1 MMSKSQGTT
10 SSPYRQR
17 RKVCVRLIYDYLF
30 ILLGVQPFDFDISV
44 LDWLN
49 VTPSQ
54 LYVNGWTFMMEFQIL
69 Y

>member
-10 SSPYRQR
+10 SSPSRKR

-30 ILLGVQPFDFDISV
+30 ILLGVQPFNFDISV